1 MKAYGYAHDTEAKP
15 LELYEVT
22 LSAQP
27 ERLRELALFFAQC
40 ADEIEQSPNSWSHSH
55 FAPSTEGRA
64 KDKLSL
70 VIFNANSQ

>member
-27 ERLRELALFFAQC
+27 ERLRELAFFIAQC
-40 ADEIEQSPNSWSHSH
+40 ADEIEQLPNTWSHSH
-55 FAPSTEGRA
+55 FTPATEDIA
-64 KDKLSL
+64 KNRLSL
-70 VIFNANSQ
+70 VIFNPNSQ